1 MSKGYTPH
9 ERFSLK
15 NHPEFHERW
24 VQDLIA
30 NDPSILGL
38 GDLIL
43 RDRERLHP
51 RAGRLDL
58 LLQDPE
64 TKRRYE
70 VELQLGSTDEA
81 HIIRTIEY
89 WDIERKRYPQ
99 YDHCAVLIAE
109 DITSRFLNVVS
120 LFNGTIPL
128 VAIQMQALKI
138 GDSVTLVFTTVMDE
152 LSRGYI
158 DEDED
163 AEAAPTDRAYWEKRG
178 SKASVGLDDQIL
190 TVAKELDPSL
200 ELKYN
205 KFYIGLSKNGQ
216 PYNFVTFKPK
226 KNLLNFEL
234 KLPQSEDLDTKIEQA
249 GLETLEYSKRWGLY
263 RLRLTKDDIKSKA
276 AILKELVRTA
286 YQRRIVSLSLFRKG
300 GSFAHRRGGVR
311 GFDGT
316 NAWKGRK
323 RYILVDTLGLAI
335 ACRVEPANMSDQ
347 RGAERL
353 LGGLGPMFPGIRII
367 MADAGHQS
375 RKLARQFLQQDGWK
389 LVIVKRGQRAFKI
402 TGLTTQLRV
411 AWPESPHEQGL
422 RIQAARRPRDRIR

>member
-1 MSKGYTPH
+1 MSKEYTPH

-15 NHPEFHERW
+15 NHPEFNEKW

-38 GDLIL
+38 GDLVL
-43 RDRERLHP
+43 RERERIHP

-128 VAIQMQALKI
+128 IAIQMQALKI

-163 AEAAPTDRAYWEKRG
+163 AESAPTDRAYWEKRG
-178 SKASVGLDDQIL
+178 SKATVGLADQLLTIL
-190 TVAKELDPSL
+190 KELDPSL

-205 KFYIGLSKNGQ
+205 KFYFGLSKDGQ
-216 PYNFVTFKPK
+216 PYNFVTFRPK
-226 KNLLNFEL
+226 KNQLNFEL
-234 KLPQSEDLDTKIEQA
+234 KLPQSDDLDAKIEEA
-249 GLETLEYSKRWGLY
+249 GLETLEYNKRWGLY
-263 RLRLTKDDIKSKA
+263 RLRLTKDDIKSKGV
-276 AILKELVRTA
+276 ILKELARTA
-286 YQRRIVSLSLFRKG
+286 YERRSSL
-300 GSFAHRRGGVR
+300 
-311 GFDGT
+311 
-316 NAWKGRK
+316 
-323 RYILVDTLGLAI
+323 
-335 ACRVEPANMSDQ
+335 
-347 RGAERL
+347 
-353 LGGLGPMFPGIRII
+353 
-367 MADAGHQS
+367 
-375 RKLARQFLQQDGWK
+375 
-389 LVIVKRGQRAFKI
+389 
-402 TGLTTQLRV
+402 
-411 AWPESPHEQGL
+411 
-422 RIQAARRPRDRIR
+422 